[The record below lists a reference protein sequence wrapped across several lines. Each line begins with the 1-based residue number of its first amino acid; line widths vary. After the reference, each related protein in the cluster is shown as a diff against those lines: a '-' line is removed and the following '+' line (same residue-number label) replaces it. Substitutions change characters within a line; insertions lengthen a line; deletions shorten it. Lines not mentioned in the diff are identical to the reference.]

1 MFSLKNQIDEN
12 LPVVEVSRQMRGRY
26 QSQLDVDCVFVC
38 SNGDIKASIFAVY
51 PSDFFRGK
59 VETLYRNRSFPL
71 IIDCK
76 GMAFLYTLNKLL
88 CVVNRQWKISLTRI
102 SKICGK
108 NFHRFIAWY

>member
-1 MFSLKNQIDEN
+1 MFSLVIQIDEN
-12 LPVVEVSRQMRGRY
+12 LPVVEVSRLMRGRY

-76 GMAFLYTLNKLL
+76 GRAEIQPLNNI
-88 CVVNRQWKISLTRI
+88 VM
-102 SKICGK
+102 
-108 NFHRFIAWY
+108 HRFPKLSPEIPEN

>member
-59 VETLYRNRSFPL
+59 VEILYRNRSFPL

-76 GMAFLYTLNKLL
+76 GRARLERLHKPL
-88 CVVNRQWKISLTRI
+88 CDE
-102 SKICGK
+102 K
-108 NFHRFIAWY
+108 N

>member
-1 MFSLKNQIDEN
+1 MFSLKNQIGEN

-76 GMAFLYTLNKLL
+76 GMAFYTRLAPVRRKQTIENKPDE
-88 CVVNRQWKISLTRI
+88 VF
-102 SKICGK
+102 K
-108 NFHRFIAWY
+108 NLW